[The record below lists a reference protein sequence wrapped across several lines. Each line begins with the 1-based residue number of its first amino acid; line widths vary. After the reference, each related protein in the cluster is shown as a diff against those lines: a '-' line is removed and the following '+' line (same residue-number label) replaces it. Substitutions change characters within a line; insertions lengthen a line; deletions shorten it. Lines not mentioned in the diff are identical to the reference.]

1 MSSDL
6 FALAFG
12 RNHLWLGGQLI
23 EDKWQWV
30 GRVTGP
36 ILYSFWSDS
45 EPNSKGVEKCLET
58 NQDFTWNDNL
68 CSSQYQYALCEK
80 VP

>member
-36 ILYSFWSDS
+36 ILYSFWAVS
-45 EPNSKGVEKCLET
+45 EPSSGGEEKCLDMT
-58 NQDFTWNDNL
+58 LDFTWNNNL
-68 CSSQYQYALCEK
+68 CNSRYQYALCEK